1 MTWWLGAVAFAN
13 DCDSECF
20 VVARVE
26 ACGEALVAAPA
37 GDGEARVTAVV
48 RDSDLGP
55 WTLTRD
61 GTEVYA
67 DLTFDVDDA
76 ADSAEALTGSCQEL
90 VYLAFVTDEVGLS
103 PGSHEWVLSGGV
115 WDQSF
120 EAAAEVGGDD
130 PEGAGCGC
138 AAPPAPAAALGALM
152 LAAGA
157 ATTRRRR

>member
-26 ACGEALVAAPA
+26 ACGEALVARPV
-37 GDGEARVTAVV
+37 GDGAALVTVLV
-48 RDSDLGP
+48 RDIDLGP
-55 WTLTRD
+55 WSLTRD
-61 GTEVYA
+61 GEEVYA
-67 DLTFDVDDA
+67 DFTFDVDDA
-76 ADSAEALTGSCQEL
+76 ADSAVAQTGTCQD
-90 VYLAFVTDEVGLS
+90 VAYYAFETEEVGLS
-103 PGSHEWVLSGGV
+103 AGRHEWVLAGGI

-120 EAAAEVGGDD
+120 EAAAEV
-130 PEGAGCGC
+130 EGAEGAGSGCGC
-138 AAPPAPAAALGALM
+138 AAPPAPATALGALM